1 MKYAVNHHWKF
12 ESYQIAWLCGWM
24 QSFNVI
30 IVELVNFAALLTNFT
45 IIEII
50 RNFLALVV
58 ISQFDEYFFSTVKS
72 DPLAEIVDGDDHY
85 EEFLKIQRT
94 TSNRASR
101 IKNNAQKSINQ
112 IKGQECEKEL
122 WDQKQAEKREKLE
135 SKKLKKL
142 KTQQSEEFERINS
155 IGLINEVRRKASIS
169 ISRLSSRTLDRTNS
183 DDNFTRQ
190 TSDENL
196 LDEIDG
202 QQ

>member
-112 IKGQECEKEL
+112 IKSQECEKEL

-142 KTQQSEEFERINS
+142 KT
-155 IGLINEVRRKASIS
+155 
-169 ISRLSSRTLDRTNS
+169 
-183 DDNFTRQ
+183 
-190 TSDENL
+190 
-196 LDEIDG
+196 
-202 QQ
+202 

>member
-58 ISQFDEYFFSTVKS
+58 ISQFDEYFFSTVRNE
-72 DPLAEIVDGDDHY
+72 PLAEIVDGDDHY

-101 IKNNAQKSINQ
+101 IKTMLNNQSIRSRVKIVKKNC
-112 IKGQECEKEL
+112 GT
-122 WDQKQAEKREKLE
+122 RN
-135 SKKLKKL
+135 KLKRKKNQNQRSL
-142 KTQQSEEFERINS
+142 KNLKHSKAKSMQES
-155 IGLINEVRRKASIS
+155 IQLVS
-169 ISRLSSRTLDRTNS
+169 
-183 DDNFTRQ
+183 
-190 TSDENL
+190 
-196 LDEIDG
+196 
-202 QQ
+202 